1 MTNFKP
7 EKGFE
12 TSFMVDAG
20 ERKFLQ
26 LWKLIE
32 MQPESKIMYDCRYER
47 YAGVAKVTFEIS
59 STGEQTRLTV
69 THEIIE
75 DFYQNIPEFIRE
87 KLPARM
93 GVFYKKKAYN
103 LFSKF
108 KSTLKS
114 PQIIKSFE
122 SNIRLSYLCIF

>member
-75 DFYQNIPEFIRE
+75 DFYQNIPELSVKSYQQEWEYFIKE
-87 KLPARM
+87 
-93 GVFYKKKAYN
+93 
-103 LFSKF
+103 
-108 KSTLKS
+108 
-114 PQIIKSFE
+114 
-122 SNIRLSYLCIF
+122 RLTIYFRNSRVH